1 MVRGILN
8 RVKRRIKGEDNS
20 SGISPASAGSTMGP
34 LSSMLGSSGRITL
47 ASLKWLFNESGRDDF
62 IEFVLNPVLAGSALN
77 NENIKAAE
85 NSDEESPEKFQTIKG
100 NKTHIVNLDDHLSKR
115 SGPGTSLP
123 YAIYPFI
130 KRSNSRSP
138 ANMMTIGRT
147 PDNDMIMKD
156 MAISKAHAAIR
167 ISKGSFF
174 IEDCGSTNGTRLNGV
189 RVGDKPVL
197 LRDNDVIALGN
208 YEFTI
213 LYPSSLH
220 DLLGKF

>member
-8 RVKRRIKGEDNS
+8 RVKHRLKGEDNS
-20 SGISPASAGSTMGP
+20 SGNSPASAGSTIGP
-34 LSSMLGSSGRITL
+34 LSSMLGPSGRITI
-47 ASLKWLFNESGRDDF
+47 ASLKWLFNESGRCDF
-62 IEFVLNPVLAGSALN
+62 IEFVQNPVLAGSALN
-77 NENIKAAE
+77 NENLTAAE
-85 NSDEESPEKFQTIKG
+85 HSEEESLEKSQTIKG

-115 SGPGTSLP
+115 SGPGSSLP

-130 KRSNSRSP
+130 KRSNSQSP
-138 ANMMTIGRT
+138 AHVITIGRT
-147 PDNDMIMKD
+147 PNNDMIMKD
-156 MAISKAHAAIR
+156 MAISKSHAAVR

-197 LRDNDVIALGN
+197 LRDRDVIALGS
-208 YEFTI
+208 YEFTF

-220 DLLGKF
+220 DLLSRI